1 MKTKLTKE
9 LQDCLFK
16 YTDKQGQFGCFEV
29 TIGWFGKERVD
40 YLLYDTQDIWRC
52 YEIKISESDFHSKC
66 NNTFI
71 GNYNYYV
78 MTFELYQ
85 KVKNEIPDNI
95 GVLIK
100 EFNTLESV
108 KKAKK
113 QELKVDSKTLFQS
126 MIRSM
131 QRDNAR
137 YYKIVNIIKE

>member
-1 MKTKLTKE
+1 MPGIKKKTVIEHLDELIDFYSQFTTSDENLKKLIVRNLK
-9 LQDCLFK
+9 D
-16 YTDKQGQFGCFEV
+16 
-29 TIGWFGKERVD
+29 
-40 YLLYDTQDIWRC
+40 
-52 YEIKISESDFHSKC
+52 
-66 NNTFI
+66 
-71 GNYNYYV
+71 
-78 MTFELYQ
+78 
-85 KVKNEIPDNI
+85 VKRRAENEIPDNI

-113 QELKVDSKTLFQS
+113 QELKVDSKILFQS